1 MTLKTPEDILLE
13 YWGYKEFRPLQRE
26 IIQSVLD
33 KNDTLALLP
42 TGGGKSVCFQ
52 VPALYLDGICIVIS
66 PLIALMEDQIS
77 QLRKRNISAA
87 AIHSGM
93 HKNEIDRILDNAVH
107 GSLKFLYIAP
117 ERLRSELFL
126 DRLTQMN
133 VSLIAVDES
142 HCISQWGHDFRPAY
156 LEIHEIRNRI
166 TAPFIALT
174 ATATGLVQED
184 IKEFLKLEDCRL
196 FSKSFK
202 RENIR
207 LIVRKGHDKRSKILE
222 ILKKVSGCTI
232 VYADTRKHT
241 KDYADLL
248 NQNGISARFYHA
260 GLKPDVK
267 STIQEEWLSGKV
279 RVMCA
284 TNAFGMGIDKS
295 NVRIVIHP
303 HVPSNPEAFY
313 QEAGRAGRDGKA
325 SISVVLFSEKDLEN
339 LDDFLELKYPE
350 PPVLKKLYGLVYQYF
365 KIAYG
370 TGQDFTSEFDLRN
383 FGVKND
389 LDLGTAYYGLKIL
402 EKCGFLSI
410 SDFGRNKSRLMFLG
424 SHTDV
429 YKFQVANQAFDDLI
443 TILLRS
449 YGGMFEHLV
458 EIDEHKISRRVKLPT
473 PVVQSKLKILAERG
487 IVDYKEKTNHS
498 ILTFLKS
505 RVQENYVSIP
515 KSVYDVR
522 KKADEKRI
530 KVMKSYAQS
539 QKCRMKILLEYFG
552 EKQPSACGKCDSC
565 RELSKLELT
574 ETSFSEIQTAIKI
587 ALKSKPISP
596 NMVPEKLPKF
606 SSDHVTKVMRWMLD
620 NSEIVLTSKEE
631 LQLC

>member
-424 SHTDV
+424 SHKDV